1 MKKYAL
7 ATVYLTVF
15 LDILSFGIII
25 PLLPFYAQK
34 FGANATTIGLLMS
47 CNAVAQFLFNPIW
60 GRFSDKYGRRPVMLL
75 TVLGSAIAYGMFG
88 FANSIFML
96 FVSRTLAGIAGA
108 TIGVAQSYI
117 SDLTT
122 KENRSKVLGQ
132 LGAAFA
138 LGFVF
143 GPALSGFLANEK
155 FYLSTV
161 KYGIDLSFFAPYSYS
176 IPGYLSGS
184 LSLINFVMV
193 YFFLQESNKTVKE
206 AKENNKP
213 VQRKTF
219 DWQGFT
225 QVMKDNDMLMLISIQ
240 FISMVSL
247 SNLFS
252 TFALF
257 LQKRFDFG
265 IGESSLMFAYF
276 GLCSALI
283 QGALVG
289 KLVKRFSEVKLLVFS
304 TLFLTVGMFIIS
316 YMPNIYL
323 ILVASTLIFFG
334 NGIINPCLTS
344 LISQKAKEEQTGVT
358 LGVSQSIGS
367 LARIFGPLWGG
378 FIFQFA
384 GYHYPYLTG
393 GIFALVSFI
402 MSLRFFEH
410 YEKSENIQVT
420 TSV

>member
-7 ATVYLTVF
+7 ATIYLTVF

-34 FGANATTIGLLMS
+34 FGANATTIGILMS

-60 GRFSDKYGRRPVMLL
+60 GRFSDKYGRRPVMLI
-75 TVLGSAIAYGMFG
+75 TVLGSAIAYGLFG

-96 FVSRTLAGIAGA
+96 FVSRTLAGVAGA

-138 LGFVF
+138 MGFVF
-143 GPALSGFLANEK
+143 GPALSGFLANPD
-155 FYLSTV
+155 FYLKTV
-161 KYGIDLSFFAPYSYS
+161 NYGIDLSFLAPHSYS

-193 YFFLQESNKTVKE
+193 YFFLQESNQTVKEPKE
-206 AKENNKP
+206 AKE
-213 VQRKTF
+213 RKAF
-219 DWQGFT
+219 DWKGFT
-225 QVMKDNDMLMLISIQ
+225 EVMKNNEMIMLIGIQ
-240 FISMVSL
+240 FISMISL

-257 LQKRFDFG
+257 LQKRFDYG
-265 IGESSLMFAYF
+265 IYESSLIFAYF
-276 GLCSALI
+276 GICSAII
-283 QGALVG
+283 QGLLVG
-289 KLVKRFSEVKLLVFS
+289 KLVKRFSEAKLLCVS
-304 TLFLTVGMFIIS
+304 TFLLTVGMFMIS

-323 ILVASTLIFFG
+323 ILIASTLIFFG

-344 LISQKAKEEQTGVT
+344 LITQRAKDNQTGVT

-393 GIFALVSFI
+393 GIFALVSFF
-402 MSLRFFEH
+402 MSLKFFED
-410 YEKSENIQVT
+410 YKKEQKINVQPT
-420 TSV
+420 